1 MKCRRPPDDG
11 SDEMTTPPPLSR
23 YQPYSAPS
31 ATWPVA
37 LADRAALRA
46 AGLCILAVDGS
57 LRALRA
63 WDADTL
69 FPSLTHASSSLRD
82 TLIASGWPTRP
93 LRIGVKSPGS
103 WCKPLFDQ
111 ASPLPVEWWSLGA
124 DVHAAQACRSHS
136 LDAIVERCG
145 DTGLLVHTL
154 ERPDREALWT
164 DWTQERPVT
173 FPAVFPAR
181 LDVSSLQWHEVGEDE
196 WALAHDLIIAAATLA
211 RDPARVTMADLLRGR
226 HGGPGGPGSTQ
237 PGKGLRP
244 LSTQRPWRETAL
256 WQVASSLVAA
266 GAFPSP
272 VRVAAA
278 RLCGAASTQ
287 TDWPVTESF
296 RLATAQAAAAVLR
309 EDPTSLLRL
318 AAVQLGCTC
327 DEEGLATLEHAH
339 DAVDG
344 ASSDESLDNI
354 GFLQAEAVS
363 GEPVSLTT
371 GRLAAG
377 MSIAFANSPASRI
390 RFILEDFLDV
400 LRETGR
406 LVGRDQDLALLQRA
420 FVAIDRA
427 ATRAAARRP
436 TPTPAPATATIASP
450 APEPSSPEAEATAQ
464 ATQARKAA

>member
-1 MKCRRPPDDG
+1 MKCRPRPDDG
-11 SDEMTTPPPLSR
+11 SDEMTTPPPLPR
-23 YQPYSAPS
+23 YQPYSAPR
-31 ATWPVA
+31 ATWPGA
-37 LADRAALRA
+37 LADRAALRM
-46 AGLCILAVDGS
+46 AGLLIRGVDG
-57 LRALRA
+57 ALSAVHRH
-63 WDADTL
+63 DADAL
-69 FPSLTHASSSLRD
+69 FPSLAHLSSSIRD
-82 TLIASGWPTRP
+82 TLVSHGWPAMP
-93 LRIGVKSPGS
+93 LRIGVKSPGP

-111 ASPLPVEWWSLGA
+111 ASPLPVQWWSLGA
-124 DVHAAQACRSHS
+124 DAHAAQACRVHA

-154 ERPDREALWT
+154 ERTDHEALWA
-164 DWTQERPVT
+164 DWTQERPVS

-196 WALAHDLIIAAATLA
+196 WTLAHDLIIAAATLA
-211 RDPARVTMADLLRGR
+211 RDPARATMADLLRGR
-226 HGGPGGPGSTQ
+226 HGGSGCFDPASHAT
-237 PGKGLRP
+237 GLKP
-244 LSTQRPWRETAL
+244 LATQRPWRETAL
-256 WQVASSLVAA
+256 WQAASSLIAA
-266 GAFPSP
+266 GSFPSP

-278 RLCGAASTQ
+278 RLCGAAATL

-327 DEEGLATLEHAH
+327 DEEGLATLERAH

-344 ASSDESLDNI
+344 ASGEESLDNI
-354 GFLQAEAVS
+354 GFLQAEAVT

-377 MSIAFANSPASRI
+377 MSIAFAHSPASRI

-400 LRETGR
+400 LGESGR
-406 LVGRDQDLALLQRA
+406 LVGRDQDLALLKRA
-420 FVAIDRA
+420 FGVLDRA

-436 TPTPAPATATIASP
+436 LPAPSPAAAPNATTGSDSAGSLPSAPATETR
-450 APEPSSPEAEATAQ
+450 Q
-464 ATQARKAA
+464 AA